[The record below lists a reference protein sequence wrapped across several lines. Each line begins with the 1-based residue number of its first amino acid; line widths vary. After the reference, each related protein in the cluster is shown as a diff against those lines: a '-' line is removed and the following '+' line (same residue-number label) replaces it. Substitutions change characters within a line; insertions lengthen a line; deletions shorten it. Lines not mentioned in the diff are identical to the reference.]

1 MGSRVN
7 SQKLLADLYQNL
19 KEGNI
24 KQETYDIEREKLLSV
39 KSSQQQY
46 KKVLEEG
53 NNNSIL
59 DNNSKSK
66 NENLLNN
73 VLKKKINFIY
83 YLVIVL
89 ALQLMYIIS
98 EFISYGYDSYRNQY
112 YILSVLFL
120 LSSGLYLYR
129 ATQFARRFV
138 FVMIFCKFLLPFLFF
153 LQVIQDLQPDA
164 SGLNFGLLVFSTL
177 FDCAVYGFGLY
188 LINKLRKAEKV
199 Q

>member
-7 SQKLLADLYQNL
+7 LQKLLADLYQDL

-24 KQETYDIEREKLLSV
+24 KQETYNKEREKLLSV

-46 KKVLEEG
+46 KKILEEG

-73 VLKKKINFIY
+73 VLKKKINFVY
-83 YLVIVL
+83 YLVIVS

-98 EFISYGYDSYRNQY
+98 EFISYGYDSSRNPY

-120 LSSGLYLYR
+120 SSSGLYLYR

-138 FVMIFCKFLLPFLFF
+138 FVVIFCKFLIPILYL
-153 LQVIQDLQPDA
+153 LQVIPDLQPDA
-164 SGLNFGLLVFSTL
+164 FELNFGLFVFKNF